1 MRPIRNASTS
11 KEISMSNQEIANPIV
26 LEQEKLSKEKRFML
40 GMLQKKFDEATMAIV
55 VEFFGNARR
64 GGMQFHEANS
74 LIIQL
79 LNDILPIT
87 DIACIGFIEQA
98 WTESKLITFS

>member
-1 MRPIRNASTS
+1 MSDS
-11 KEISMSNQEIANPIV
+11 KVANPIV

-40 GMLQKKFDEATMAIV
+40 GMLQKKFDEATMAIIT
-55 VEFFGNARR
+55 EFFSSARR
-64 GGMQFHEANS
+64 GGMQFHEADS

-98 WTESKLITFS
+98 WTEAELTTFN